1 MAPYEQVKLDYLQR
15 KEKGWLYHSDF
26 IFISQDLLMG
36 FAGDT
41 DVLEGGIWFVL
52 PYVQL
57 TSVAIKDNY
66 KYIRNI

>member
-1 MAPYEQVKLDYLQR
+1 
-15 KEKGWLYHSDF
+15 
-26 IFISQDLLMG
+26 MG